1 MSHPKRIFFD
11 VYWVIIAVLIEILY
25 IKPKGLNDRRT
36 NCSDQ
41 PHKSQRLI
49 PWPWCLHLIVR
60 TYKIIDIFTFFS
72 YSPTCAPK
80 VYVILSNRFFQL
92 MQNVYKELRDTV
104 ELSNFRQYVNS
115 EIIKNEN
122 GPWFFGVFFI
132 LRQCFK

>member
-11 VYWVIIAVLIEILY
+11 VYRVIIAVLIEILY
-25 IKPKGLNDRRT
+25 IKPKGHNDRRT
-36 NCSDQ
+36 NCNDQ
-41 PHKSQRLI
+41 PHKSQRWI
-49 PWPWCLHLIVR
+49 PWPWCLQLIVR

-115 EIIKNEN
+115 EIIENEN
-122 GPWFFGVFFI
+122 GPWFLGFFFI